1 MESPHS
7 TTTSKTSLMISC
19 SFFSSTAWLRV
30 SLYASQFDLSVKCHS
45 FTVRHLAFSIHG
57 LTASAKGSDSVT
69 ELGFAVIAIVVST
82 IRQQRVAEPV
92 GATAWPS

>member
-1 MESPHS
+1 M
-7 TTTSKTSLMISC
+7 
-19 SFFSSTAWLRV
+19 
-30 SLYASQFDLSVKCHS
+30 
-45 FTVRHLAFSIHG
+45 RHLAFSIHG

-69 ELGFAVIAIVVST
+69 DLGFAVIAIVVST

>member
-1 MESPHS
+1 M
-7 TTTSKTSLMISC
+7 
-19 SFFSSTAWLRV
+19 

-69 ELGFAVIAIVVST
+69 ELGFAVIVVVSA
-82 IRQQRVAEPV
+82 IRQRRVAEPV